1 MSKKETVVF
10 DYKDPKNL
18 RKYITEGGKITPR
31 RITGLTA
38 KEQRQLALSIK
49 RARQVGL
56 LPFLASE

>member
-10 DYKDPKNL
+10 DYKDPKTL